1 MTTVWRSSFDMF
13 SLFIFLLFLPDSMDT
28 LPLQRGGSDS
38 STRKNEN
45 LLLTTTPVSDPVS
58 AILGGFND
66 AIASTNATV
75 HYNPAYMA
83 RVYGKLGLNYDVD
96 DGRPFIYC
104 EKFDP
109 KTCASNDPQC
119 PVLEKCYAEPENRA
133 QRLGCM
139 TVFKYV
145 TETNA
150 SVEERKIEVT
160 LKGCWQHD
168 KEVIADCKVQDEC
181 VAESG
186 RRRPK
191 PNMEFCCCRT
201 HLCNKKVSIR
211 VVDEAP
217 RDADVAVDVNATI
230 TDGAMSR
237 WMNNMWFV
245 MLFSLIAIC
254 IAGGLLVFSLVY
266 RWCWQNRDKEKTQA
280 ATSAQ
285 QSETYALLNCAASRP
300 AFEIT
305 DLKHVASGRFGD
317 VFSAIYRGGDRI
329 IEVAV
334 KVLKD
339 EESWHAEQTIYIDVL
354 RRAGHPNIL
363 RYVDVERREN
373 EYWLITEFM
382 KEGNLHDYL
391 KNRILTMKQCL
402 RIMSG
407 MLEGLAF
414 LHEAQGNKLT
424 VVHRDIKSKN
434 ILLTSVESAN
444 DKEMALTACI
454 ADFGLAAVFSGPQI
468 DDQVTGQVGTFRYM
482 SPEVLEGAT
491 EFTVPA
497 FQQIDVYAMALVLW
511 EVLSRTRLSDD
522 DEDVPPY
529 KQPFEDVAGP
539 YPSLGEMRDIVV
551 SRKLRPEF
559 RPQIAKHPMAGAIEY
574 TIRDMWHT
582 IADGR
587 ITASLARERINAM
600 NGCDSQGSEGYHS
613 SSDHN
618 RKVSVA
624 TTISEE
630 DGCPPAGSSLS
641 SGEYHTVIDEK
652 QNEEL
657 LREAIDRER

>member
-1 MTTVWRSSFDMF
+1 MFCRSEKFATAVIDPISDMLTDAEDATTSANK
-13 SLFIFLLFLPDSMDT
+13 
-28 LPLQRGGSDS
+28 
-38 STRKNEN
+38 ST
-45 LLLTTTPVSDPVS
+45 VY
-58 AILGGFND
+58 
-66 AIASTNATV
+66 NA
-75 HYNPAYMA
+75 AYMS
-83 RVYGKLGLNYDVD
+83 RVYGQLGVNYDID
-96 DGRPFIYC
+96 AGKPFIYC

-109 KTCASNDPQC
+109 KACATNDPHC

-145 TETNA
+145 IEKNA
-150 SVEERKIEVT
+150 SVEKRKIEVT

-211 VVDEAP
+211 VVDEP
-217 RDADVAVDVNATI
+217 QKHDIVPIDKTNSGMVSQWLSNLWLVMSFCLI
-230 TDGAMSR
+230 T
-237 WMNNMWFV
+237 
-245 MLFSLIAIC
+245 IC
-254 IAGGLLVFSLVY
+254 IAGGVLVFSLVY
-266 RWCWQNRDKEKTQA
+266 KLSWQSRDKSKVQTIT
-280 ATSAQ
+280 TSQ
-285 QSETYALLNCAASRP
+285 QSETYALLNCSFARP
-300 AFEIT
+300 TFEIT

-317 VFSAIYRGGDRI
+317 VYSAIYRSGGRVG
-329 IEVAV
+329 EVAV

-339 EESWHAEQTIYIDVL
+339 EESWHSEQTIYIDVL
-354 RRAGHPNIL
+354 RRSGHPNIL
-363 RYVDVERREN
+363 RYVDVERRNN

-382 KEGNLHDYL
+382 REGNLHDYL
-391 KNRILTMKQCL
+391 EANVLSMKQSL
-402 RIMSG
+402 RIISG

-414 LHEAQGNKLT
+414 LHEAQGNKFT

-434 ILLTSVESAN
+434 ILLKAVESVN
-444 DKEMALTACI
+444 DGEVALTACI
-454 ADFGLAAVFSGPQI
+454 ADFGLAAVFSSPQI
-468 DDQVTGQVGTFRYM
+468 DDQVMGQVGTFRYM

-497 FQQIDVYAMALVLW
+497 FQRIDVYAMALVMW
-511 EVLSRTRLSDD
+511 EVLSRTALSDH
-522 DEDVPPY
+522 DEVPPY
-529 KQPFEDVAGP
+529 KQPFEDVTSM
-539 YPSLGEMRDIVV
+539 YPSLGEMRDVVV
-551 SRKLRPEF
+551 SRKLRPQF
-559 RPQIAKHPMAGAIEY
+559 RPEITKHPVASAIEY

-587 ITASLARERINAM
+587 ITASLARERMNAM

-624 TTISEE
+624 STIGEE
-630 DGCPPAGSSLS
+630 GGCAVEYDRGNCVDYKFVADEVGVYQLPPGDQRS
-641 SGEYHTVIDEK
+641 
-652 QNEEL
+652 
-657 LREAIDRER
+657 RER

>member
-1 MTTVWRSSFDMF
+1 MRMTVWKSSFDMF
-13 SLFIFLLFLPDSMDT
+13 SLFILLLFLPDSLDT
-28 LPLQRGGSDS
+28 HPLQNDFLDS
-38 STRKNEN
+38 STRRNEK
-45 LLLTTTPVSDPVS
+45 LTTVPVNDPVS
-58 AILGGFND
+58 AILGGFDD
-66 AIASTNATV
+66 AASSKNATV
-75 HYNPAYMA
+75 YYNPAYMA
-83 RVYGKLGLNYDVD
+83 RVYGQLGLNYDLD
-96 DGRPFIYC
+96 AGRPFIYC

-109 KTCASNDPQC
+109 KSCAPNDPQC

-145 TETNA
+145 TEKNA
-150 SVEERKIEVT
+150 SMEERKIEVT

-217 RDADVAVDVNATI
+217 PDDSGVADGNATA
-230 TDGAMSR
+230 TGGAMSR

-245 MLFSLIAIC
+245 MLFGLIAIC

-266 RWCWQNRDKEKTQA
+266 RLCWQNRDKVKTQTVT
-280 ATSAQ
+280 TSQ
-285 QSETYALLNCAASRP
+285 QSETYALLNCAANRP
-300 AFEIT
+300 TFEIT

-317 VFSAIYRGGDRI
+317 VFSAVYRSGDRVVD
-329 IEVAV
+329 VAV

-363 RYVDVERREN
+363 RYVDVERRKN

-391 KNRILTMKQCL
+391 KNNVLTMKQCL

-414 LHEAQGNKLT
+414 LHEAQGNKFT

-444 DKEMALTACI
+444 GKELTLTACI
-454 ADFGLAAVFSGPQI
+454 ADFGLAAVFSSPQI

-497 FQQIDVYAMALVLW
+497 FQRIDVYAMALVLW
-511 EVLSRTRLSDD
+511 EVLSRTRLSEDD
-522 DEDVPPY
+522 DDVPPY
-529 KQPFEDVAGP
+529 KQPFEEYTSP
-539 YPSLGEMRDIVV
+539 YPSLGEMRDVVV

-559 RPQIAKHPMAGAIEY
+559 RPMATKHPVAGAIEY

-618 RKVSVA
+618 RKISVA
-624 TTISEE
+624 STISEE
-630 DGCPPAGSSLS
+630 DGCAPAESSLS
-641 SGEYHTVIDEK
+641 SSDYNTAIGGLN
-652 QNEEL
+652 QNQEL
-657 LREAIDRER
+657 LNEAKDRER